1 MMTPQQI
8 VVVTQMTPVTQVTQE
23 ITTKIMILV
32 IHHQVT
38 QILIECF

>member
-1 MMTPQQI
+1 MMTLHQI

-23 ITTKIMILV
+23 ITMRIMILV

-38 QILIECF
+38 QTPVEWF